1 MKRILLMVFRNLFFV
16 PYGWFKL
23 CWYASH
29 AERYSEEQR
38 YQLLKYV
45 DNRAVK
51 GGNLVIDG
59 HGMENIPKENG
70 FIFFPNH
77 QGLFDV
83 LAIIQVCPVPFSVVA
98 KKELTNV
105 PFLKQV
111 FACMKAFMIDRD
123 DVKQS
128 MQVIINVIKEV
139 KAGRNYLIF
148 AEGTR
153 SKDGNHPQEFKGG
166 SFKAATK
173 SKCPIVPVALI
184 DSYKAFDTGSVKK
197 LTVQVHFLEP
207 IYYDEYKDMKTTE
220 IAAEGGQT
228 KISVAAAASLQAT
241 FDDELIPLFEK
252 ENPGVTVEGTYASSG
267 DLQQQIESGLD
278 ADVFFSAA
286 TSNMDTLV
294 DENLVDKDTVVDL
307 LKNDVVLI
315 MPKDSKLGI
324 KGFKDITKADTI
336 AIGDPE
342 SVPAGKYAKEILTNL
357 GVYDEVEKKASLGA
371 SVTEVLSWV
380 AEGSADAGIVYA
392 TDAQTENTNGDDK
405 EVEIVATAEDSMM
418 QTPVIYPVGTVSSSA
433 HKDEAKAFEDF
444 LQTDE
449 AKAILEKAGFTIN
462 E

>member
-153 SKDGNHPQEFKGG
+153 SKNGNQIGSFKGG

-173 SKCPIVPVALI
+173 AKCPIVPVALI
-184 DSYKAFDTGSVKK
+184 DSFKPFDTKTISQV
-197 LTVQVHFLEP
+197 TVQVHFLEP
-207 IYYDEYKDMKTTE
+207 LYYEEYKNMKTTE
-220 IAAEGGQT
+220 IAEIVHDRIQ
-228 KISVAAAASLQAT
+228 KI
-241 FDDELIPLFEK
+241 I
-252 ENPGVTVEGTYASSG
+252 
-267 DLQQQIESGLD
+267 
-278 ADVFFSAA
+278 
-286 TSNMDTLV
+286 
-294 DENLVDKDTVVDL
+294 DENC
-307 LKNDVVLI
+307 
-315 MPKDSKLGI
+315 
-324 KGFKDITKADTI
+324 
-336 AIGDPE
+336 PE
-342 SVPAGKYAKEILTNL
+342 RAEIR
-357 GVYDEVEKKASLGA
+357 
-371 SVTEVLSWV
+371 
-380 AEGSADAGIVYA
+380 
-392 TDAQTENTNGDDK
+392 
-405 EVEIVATAEDSMM
+405 
-418 QTPVIYPVGTVSSSA
+418 
-433 HKDEAKAFEDF
+433 
-444 LQTDE
+444 
-449 AKAILEKAGFTIN
+449 
-462 E
+462 